1 VYLGFWWENFRER
14 ARLEDLGVDGRIIL
28 NWIFKMWSIQ
38 WIDSTQEKDRW
49 RVLMNVVIYFPVP

>member
-1 VYLGFWWENFRER
+1 M
-14 ARLEDLGVDGRIIL
+14 EDLGVDGRIIL

>member
-1 VYLGFWWENFRER
+1 VYLGFWWGNFRER

-49 RVLMNVVIYFPVP
+49 RVLMNVVIYFSVP